1 MSLASQLP
9 QIEIVNRIKTELE
22 DCVGVRMKVR
32 ANMGRC
38 KIVERM
44 GVLEETHPNLF
55 VIKVEEK
62 RDRSRRVS
70 YSYADVLTKTVELSD
85 EEHGVNL
92 LPWLQQ

>member
-9 QIEIVNRIKTELE
+9 QIEVVNKIKTELQL
-22 DCVGVRMKVR
+22 CVGVRMKIK

-38 KIVERM
+38 KIIERL

-62 RDRSRRVS
+62 RNRSRRVS

-85 EEHGVNL
+85 VDTAENL
-92 LPWLQQ
+92 LPWLAQ